1 MWRAWGLGALIAA
14 GLILPIG
21 TLVAANAPIV
31 HVKAVVAD
39 GSVQLE
45 LEANGP
51 FEYTT
56 YRPSASLYVIDLSGV
71 AAADGAG
78 LHLVSS
84 DLVESYRLISFVAG
98 GKPEVRVEIQLKQGV
113 EPRLQR
119 KGNQTL
125 TLLVSL
131 PANAGSPGQSV
142 PSPVAAAVIRTEAK
156 SSNPKNLKASAGAIQ
171 QVRLAQN
178 GGATEVS
185 ISGSG
190 PLTYHALHLRDPD
203 RLVLD
208 FSGSHLNTPESH
220 ISSSFDPVRSIRM
233 GQFTPETSRV
243 VIDLSQPARYSII
256 GNGNTVTVTLS
267 PRP

>member
-1 MWRAWGLGALIAA
+1 
-14 GLILPIG
+14 
-21 TLVAANAPIV
+21 
-31 HVKAVVAD
+31 
-39 GSVQLE
+39 
-45 LEANGP
+45 
-51 FEYTT
+51 
-56 YRPSASLYVIDLSGV
+56 
-71 AAADGAG
+71 
-78 LHLVSS
+78 
-84 DLVESYRLISFVAG
+84 
-98 GKPEVRVEIQLKQGV
+98 
-113 EPRLQR
+113 
-119 KGNQTL
+119 
-125 TLLVSL
+125 
-131 PANAGSPGQSV
+131 
-142 PSPVAAAVIRTEAK
+142 VAAAVIRTEAK

-267 PRP
+267 PAPLARRARMYAHIFYAGLGRAVQEIWSQGAPSKWLWTISGRGDK

>member
-21 TLVAANAPIV
+21 TLSAANVPIV
-31 HVKAVVAD
+31 QVKAVMTD
-39 GSVQLE
+39 GGVQLE

-56 YRPSASLYVIDLSGV
+56 YRPSANLYVIDLSGV
-71 AAADGAG
+71 AADGAG
-78 LHLVSS
+78 LHVVSS

-113 EPRLQR
+113 EPRLQH
-119 KGNQTL
+119 KGNQSL
-125 TLLVSL
+125 TLVLSRSANSVSL
-131 PANAGSPGQSV
+131 GQAM
-142 PSPVAAAVIRTEAK
+142 PSPAAPAVVRTEAK
-156 SSNPKNLKASAGAIQ
+156 SSNQKNLGASVGAIQ

-190 PLTYHALHLRDPD
+190 PLTYHALHLQDPD

-208 FSGSHLNTPESH
+208 FSGSHLNTPENH
-220 ISSSFDPVRSIRM
+220 MSSSLDPVRSIRM

-256 GNGNTVTVTLS
+256 GKGNTVTVTLS